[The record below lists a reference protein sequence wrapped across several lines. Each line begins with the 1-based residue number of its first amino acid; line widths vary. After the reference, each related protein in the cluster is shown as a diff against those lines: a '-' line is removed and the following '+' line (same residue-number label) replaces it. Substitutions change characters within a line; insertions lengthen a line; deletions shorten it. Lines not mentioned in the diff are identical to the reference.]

1 MEKTWASGALEL
13 LKHADSHIQ
22 KDSAFDSRVAL
33 ISVDNSV
40 EVCIRVYLSLP
51 EEISGIAVTRREK
64 DDAGNSFPKMVKLL
78 FDKAADKILGLVS
91 GDLEYYHRIRNQ
103 LYHDGTGLAVDK
115 DQLNAYRE
123 IASVLLNNLFGIEI
137 KSGHGNISVAN
148 LILLHNEVE
157 GLVKG
162 KWEAS
167 GIDTGHTFKWEM
179 AMEDGVL
186 TFDQIKA
193 LTDLRMIRNIEIHG
207 QTDIGHAR
215 VKYAIDIAELLISE
229 LRC

>member
-22 KDSAFDSRVAL
+22 SDSAFDSRIAL

-51 EEISGIAVTRREK
+51 EDISGVTVTRREK
-64 DDAGNSFPKMVKLL
+64 DDAGNSFPNLVKLL
-78 FDKAADKILGLVS
+78 FEKSADNLVGLVS
-91 GDLEYYHRIRNQ
+91 SDFEYYHRIRNQ

-137 KSGHGNISVAN
+137 KSGSNDISIAN

-157 GLVKG
+157 ILVNN
-162 KWEAS
+162 KWKES
-167 GIDTGHTFKWEM
+167 GIDTGHTFKLEM
-179 AMEDGVL
+179 AMEEGVL
-186 TFDQIKA
+186 SFEQIKA
-193 LTDLRMIRNIEIHG
+193 LTDLRMIRNIEIHAK
-207 QTDIGHAR
+207 TEISHAR
-215 VKYAIDIAELLISE
+215 VKYAIQLAELLISE
-229 LRC
+229 LKC